1 MDIAASNPYT
11 GTQLVNI
18 ALNLVKQFNNFE
30 KGLVSWFERPIGE
43 HTLINFKAYF
53 EMEYQA
59 LRRFRGTTM
68 RNTAYY
74 QQVNTLYTVVQT
86 IKEEREKI
94 LTEVK
99 DSEY

>member
-1 MDIAASNPYT
+1 MDIVASNPYT

-53 EMEYQA
+53 KREYQT
-59 LRRFRGTTM
+59 LRGVRGTTM
-68 RNTAYY
+68 RNPADF
-74 QQVNTLYTVVQT
+74 QQPNALSTVAQKM
-86 IKEEREKI
+86 KEEREQI
-94 LTEVK
+94 ST
-99 DSEY
+99 